1 MNELSIAAVA
11 AALLVALAGCKT
23 PGPVENALT
32 ELGEYKDEICAC
44 PKRDCV
50 FQVEA
55 AHTVPPGQSGP
66 SWPDRREQR
75 VTKEGS
81 PEDKKKLA
89 AIKDALSKCL
99 ADLAAREAAKGG
111 W

>member
-1 MNELSIAAVA
+1 VKHHIFVA
-11 AALLVALAGCKT
+11 FGAALLVALAGCKT

-32 ELGEYKDEICAC
+32 ELGEYKDEMCAC

-50 FQVEA
+50 FRVEA
-55 AHTVPPGQSGP
+55 AHTVPEGQSGP
-66 SWPDRREQR
+66 SWTQRREDR

-81 PEDKKKLA
+81 PEDRTKLA
-89 AIKDALSKCL
+89 AIKAQLDKCL
-99 ADLAAREAAKGG
+99 ADLAAREAATGG